1 MKREGN
7 ADGREGERGES
18 KRGREMQRQEEK
30 GIVEGKGEKRGNV
43 RGEGKC

>member
-18 KRGREMQRQEEK
+18 KRGRKCKDKRRRKSLREK
-30 GIVEGKGEKRGNV
+30 VRNVET
-43 RGEGKC
+43 